1 LPNRCASFASHSDSG
16 HQPTIRVDE
25 HIKSE
30 ALTSSQPL
38 DEELALPTALRALG
52 SLALCSH
59 ASVLPVLMRDNQ
71 VRAAVGCVSAVCQMM
86 SDESESNEV
95 R

>member
-1 LPNRCASFASHSDSG
+1 
-16 HQPTIRVDE
+16 
-25 HIKSE
+25 
-30 ALTSSQPL
+30 
-38 DEELALPTALRALG
+38 LALPTALRALG

-71 VRAAVGCVSAVCQMM
+71 VRCSVYQMM
-86 SDESESNEV
+86 SDEV